1 MVTYERERI
10 SEINPEAILWDGL
23 DDAIIGITQDG
34 RVVYDIVMMYKVVWR
49 DNKKHITPDEA
60 REWVDYNI
68 LSSYVGEFT
77 PIHIWSINEE
87 EE

>member
-10 SEINPEAILWDGL
+10 SNINPEAILWDGL
-23 DDAIIGITQDG
+23 DEAIVGVTPEG
-34 RVVYDIVMMYKVVWR
+34 RAVYDIGMMCSIIWR
-49 DNKKHITPDEA
+49 DNKKYITPDEGA
-60 REWVDYNI
+60 EWVDYNI
-68 LSSYVGEFT
+68 LSAHVGEFT